1 MLVPR
6 RVSHYDP
13 HPHAN
18 NDEDFEKLD
27 EIYEN
32 VESVNERLKSAAW
45 TPWIASQQMVFLYVR
60 QAMGGECSKKYQQ
73 KWVFRRKK
81 SPTTTYWWFYEV
93 QIDLGILVAKHLPHF
108 ESLPFARNQKKCG
121 NHRVKEK
128 SI

>member
-45 TPWIASQQMVFLYVR
+45 TPWIASQQRVFLYVR

-73 KWVFRRKK
+73 KWVFRRKRVQQQHIGGFMK
-81 SPTTTYWWFYEV
+81 SKLIWESLWPS
-93 QIDLGILVAKHLPHF
+93 ICHILKVCHLP
-108 ESLPFARNQKKCG
+108 ATKKSVEIIG
-121 NHRVKEK
+121 
-128 SI
+128 